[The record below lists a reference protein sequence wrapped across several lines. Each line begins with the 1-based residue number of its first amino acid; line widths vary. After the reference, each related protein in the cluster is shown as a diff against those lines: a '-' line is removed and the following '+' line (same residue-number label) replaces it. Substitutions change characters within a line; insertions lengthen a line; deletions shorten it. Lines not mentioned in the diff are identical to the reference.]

1 MEDGLTAPL
10 MSQMLGAEHLQ
21 FPWALIQGIHLRQR
35 VVLKWGKQ
43 TLHLYTYTVCVYYCG
58 ERVIFRLAGTAM
70 KFPDGARYCWHQWCQ
85 VKEGWMHEIL
95 EERNRRLFPS
105 DTPIAPAPLLDSK
118 LGQILRKTPRIP
130 GKKNTLPLF
139 YATVSSCKSQV
150 GEMPQKH

>member
-1 MEDGLTAPL
+1 
-10 MSQMLGAEHLQ
+10 
-21 FPWALIQGIHLRQR
+21 
-35 VVLKWGKQ
+35 
-43 TLHLYTYTVCVYYCG
+43 
-58 ERVIFRLAGTAM
+58 
-70 KFPDGARYCWHQWCQ
+70 
-85 VKEGWMHEIL
+85 MHEIL

-105 DTPIAPAPLLDSK
+105 DTVLAPAPLLDSK